1 MSWPGSPRDRG
12 FKRLGDDMDDDGP
25 YVDKQSAAV
34 AEAAAPLAAAGG
46 GDAKRKKH
54 YLKFLSRSKKRVVE
68 VRGQWTQYTVMII
81 LSYNCIFFFAIV
93 IAMVLVW

>member
-1 MSWPGSPRDRG
+1 MSWPTSPRDRG
-12 FKRLGDDMDDDGP
+12 FERLGDDIDDDGP
-25 YVDKQSAAV
+25 YVDNDEQSAAV
-34 AEAAAPLAAAGG
+34 AKAAPGG
-46 GDAKRKKH
+46 GDTKRKKH

-93 IAMVLVW
+93 IAMVLVWY